1 MPNDLTL
8 PPELLNSIFDHLHPE
23 QWQCPGK
30 EAARGK
36 SDLHACTLVSRAWYP
51 LSQEHLFR
59 DVVFS
64 FRSHLDAHEDAPED
78 VDMHGRW
85 VRRMGSPM
93 SPHKTL
99 FMFVDFLRQTPAL
112 ARSIRRLALYAHSST
127 VTRTRTVGEDVGKWV
142 SQWQADDRVD
152 ASTFGALLQCAS
164 RVRELHLSNVVV
176 SRPAVVYPPPYRPVL
191 QSLHVTVGDWLPSA
205 VDLPALLRHF
215 GAVNDLQ
222 LKGIDFAATTND
234 ERIPAYA
241 IGSKAVVK
249 HLTWQGRCSPPP
261 GFTAA
266 ISRSLDLQAI
276 RRLVLLVAET
286 SPELQELV
294 ELTSPNVEELRIRII
309 PEPFEDPRKPPRRSC
324 VFPR

>member
-1 MPNDLTL
+1 MSSDLTP
-8 PPELLNSIFDHLHPE
+8 PPELLNSIFDHLHSE

-59 DVVFS
+59 DIVFS
-64 FRSHLDAHEDAPED
+64 FRSHLDAHKDTLED

-85 VRRMGSPM
+85 VRRMGSPLR
-93 SPHKTL
+93 PHKTL
-99 FMFVDFLRQTPAL
+99 IMFVDFLRQTPAL
-112 ARSIRRLALYAHSST
+112 ARSIRRLSLCAHSST

-142 SQWQADDRVD
+142 SQWQSEDRVD
-152 ASTFGALLQCAS
+152 ASMFAALLQCAS
-164 RVRELHLSNVVV
+164 RVRELHLSNVVI
-176 SRPAVVYPPPYRPVL
+176 SRFTAVYPPPYRPVL
-191 QSLHVTVGDWLPSA
+191 QSLYVTVGDWLPSA

-215 GAVNDLQ
+215 GIVHDLQ
-222 LKGIDFAATTND
+222 LKGIDFAATAND

-276 RRLVLLVAET
+276 RRLVLLVAEP

-294 ELTSPNVEELRIRII
+294 ELTCPNLEELRFRII
-309 PEPFEDPRKPPRRSC
+309 PEPFEDPRKLPRRSC
-324 VFPR
+324 VFPH